1 MQNFSLWCDFIERGF
16 LQNDFGKL
24 LDSKTFNGATSNP
37 SIFSQ
42 AILTSPFYKDQIK
55 SLKGESPKAIYE
67 TLAIEDIKL
76 AAKLL
81 YPLYEANKDNGY
93 ISIEIDPTLSD
104 DIKASID
111 EGKRLYETIGC
122 ENVMIKV
129 PATNAGY
136 EVIKALYEND
146 INVNATLIF
155 SPEQA
160 HSCAQAFSIDSN
172 ARAVISVFVSR
183 FDSLIPQGELPKL
196 GILNA
201 MICYEKIKAFK
212 NPNLRTLFASTSTK
226 SESLPK
232 DYYITNLLAPDSI
245 NTAPLATIQAFLNN
259 PSKRTISLISS
270 KEANDEITKILENS
284 SFTINTIYEKLLNDG
299 LVAFKESFA
308 KMLKSLESI

>member
-1 MQNFSLWCDFIERGF
+1 MKNFSLWCDFIERGF

-24 LDSKTFNGATSNP
+24 LDSRIFNGATSNP

-42 AILTSPFYKDQIK
+42 AILTSPFYKDQIQ

-67 TLAIEDIKL
+67 ALAIEDIKL

-81 YPLYEANKDNGY
+81 YPLYKENKDNGY

-104 DIKASID
+104 DAKASID
-111 EGKRLYETIGC
+111 EGKRLYEAIGC

-136 EVIKALYEND
+136 EVMRALYEND

-160 HSCAQAFSIDSN
+160 IKCAQAFSIDSS

-183 FDSLIPQGELPKL
+183 FDSLIPQELPKL
-196 GILNA
+196 GVLNA
-201 MICYEKIKAFK
+201 MICYEKIKDFK

-245 NTAPLATIQAFLNN
+245 NTAPLATIKAFLDN
-259 PSKRTISLISS
+259 PSKRVILPVSA
-270 KEANDEITKILENS
+270 KEASEEITKILENS
-284 SFTINTIYEKLLNDG
+284 NYTINAIYEKLLNDG
-299 LVAFKESFA
+299 LIAFKEAFA